1 MKKLKVMTII
11 GTRPEI
17 IRLSECIKMCDKYFN
32 HVLVHTG
39 QNWDYTL
46 NEVFFKDLELR
57 EPNYYLDS
65 VGKDLGETMGN
76 IISKSYDIMVKEKP
90 DAILLLGDTNSALSA
105 ISAKRL
111 KIPIFHMEAG
121 NRCWDWNVSEM
132 INRKIVDHIS
142 DINLPYT
149 EHSRRYLLSEGI
161 DGKTIFVTGSPM
173 REVLNKN
180 MDKIE
185 KSNILKELKLEKG
198 KYILVS
204 AHREENIDNEENF
217 MNLMTSINN
226 IAKKYKMPVIYS
238 THPRSMKFI
247 EKRKFKFN
255 PLVQNLKPFGF
266 MDYIKLQMN
275 SYCVLS
281 DSGTLSE
288 ESAMLG
294 FAGVLIRTSTERPE
308 VLDKG
313 SIVIGGI
320 KSKDVEQA
328 VELAVAMR
336 ENKEEVVMA
345 EDYNDTNVS
354 VKVAKLIQSYTHIV
368 NKTVWGKL

>member
-1 MKKLKVMTII
+1 MTIL

-17 IRLSECIKMCDKYFN
+17 IRLSEVIKRCDKYFD
-32 HVLVHTG
+32 HILVHTG

-46 NEVFFKDLELR
+46 NQIFFENLGLR
-57 EPNYYLDS
+57 KPDYYLEA
-65 VGKDLGETMGN
+65 VGGDLGETIGN
-76 IISKSYDIMVKEKP
+76 IIAKSYKVLSEVRP
-90 DAILLLGDTNSALSA
+90 DALLILGDTNSALSA

-149 EHSRRYLLSEGI
+149 EHSRRYLISEGI

-173 REVLNKN
+173 REVLRVHL
-180 MDKIE
+180 DKIQASDVLE
-185 KSNILKELKLEKG
+185 RLELEKG
-198 KYILVS
+198 KYILLS
-204 AHREENIDNEENF
+204 AHREENIDIEDNF
-217 MNLMTSINN
+217 ISLMNSVNGIADKYQIPVVYSI
-226 IAKKYKMPVIYS
+226 
-238 THPRSMKFI
+238 HPRSKKFI
-247 EKRKFKFN
+247 EHRGFKFH
-255 PLVQNLKPFGF
+255 PLVQSMKPFGF
-266 MDYIKLQMN
+266 IEYNHLQMN

-294 FAGVLIRTSTERPE
+294 FPGVLIRTSTERPE

-313 SIVIGGI
+313 TVIIGGI
-320 KSKDVEQA
+320 KDNDVKQA
-328 VELAVAMR
+328 VELSVSMQK
-336 ENKEEVVMA
+336 NSEETVMA
-345 EDYNDTNVS
+345 EDYTDTNVS
-354 VKVAKLIQSYTHIV
+354 VKVVKLIQSYTKIV
-368 NKTVWGKL
+368 NMTVWGR

>member
-1 MKKLKVMTII
+1 MKKLKLMTIL

-17 IRLSECIKMCDKYFN
+17 IRLSAVIKKCDLYFD

-46 NEVFFKDLELR
+46 NEIFFEDLNLR
-57 EPNYYLDS
+57 QPNYYLEC
-65 VGKDLGETMGN
+65 VGNTLGETMGN
-76 IISKSYDIMVKEKP
+76 IIAKTYDIIQKEQP
-90 DAILLLGDTNSALSA
+90 DALLVLGDTNSALSA

-132 INRKIVDHIS
+132 VNRKIVDHIA
-142 DINLPYT
+142 DVNLPYT
-149 EHSRRYLLSEGI
+149 EHARRYLLSEGI

-173 REVLNKN
+173 REVLRDHN
-180 MDKIE
+180 DKIE
-185 KSNILKELKLEKG
+185 NSKVLDKLKLEKH
-198 KYILVS
+198 KYILIS
-204 AHREENIDNEENF
+204 AHREENIDIEDNF
-217 MNLMTSINN
+217 MDLMNSINN
-226 IAKKYKMPVIYS
+226 IAEKYQMPVIYS
-238 THPRSMKFI
+238 THPRSMKYI
-247 EKRKFKFN
+247 EKRNFKFH

-266 MDYIKLQMN
+266 SDYNKLQKN
-275 SYCVLS
+275 AYCVLS

-320 KSKDVEQA
+320 KGNEVEQA
-328 VELAVAMR
+328 VELAVSMR
-336 ENKEEVVMA
+336 DNKEEVVMPD
-345 EDYNDTNVS
+345 DYSDKNIS
-354 VKVAKLIQSYTHIV
+354 VKVVKIIQSYKEII
-368 NKTVWGKL
+368 NKTIWNK